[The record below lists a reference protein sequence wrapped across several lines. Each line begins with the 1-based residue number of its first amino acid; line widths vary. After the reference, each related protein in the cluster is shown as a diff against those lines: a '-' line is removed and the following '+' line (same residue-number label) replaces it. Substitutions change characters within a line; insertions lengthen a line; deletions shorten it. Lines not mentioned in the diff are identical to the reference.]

1 MPNYKEM
8 YFELFNKI
16 TDVIID
22 LQEVQKKTEE
32 MYLSS
37 EEPQIIELKRGFDYE
52 EKVEK

>member
-32 MYLSS
+32 MYLNS
-37 EEPQIIELKRGFDYE
+37 EEPQIIELKRGLDCE

>member
-32 MYLSS
+32 MYLNS
-37 EEPQIIELKRGFDYE
+37 EELQIIELKRVFDCE
-52 EKVEK
+52 EKIEK